1 MQNAECRMQNAESRM
16 QNAECRMQNALSY
29 KARGSEAEALNHG
42 HLWIC
47 SFCSKERENQGGKK
61 RRNKENKN

>member
-1 MQNAECRMQNAESRM
+1 M